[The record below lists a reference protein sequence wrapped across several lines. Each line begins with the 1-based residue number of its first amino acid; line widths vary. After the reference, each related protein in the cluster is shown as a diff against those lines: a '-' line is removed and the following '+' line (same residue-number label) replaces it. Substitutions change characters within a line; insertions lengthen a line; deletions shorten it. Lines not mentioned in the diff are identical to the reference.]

1 MKWDSYEIR
10 DEKAMKRIVVTFFG
24 VDLRTT
30 YD

>member
-1 MKWDSYEIR
+1 MKCDSYEIR